1 MSKLQHDMYQRIDGL
16 VNIKLVDEF
25 IDQFAAICTDA
36 QNEEPFETADVIK
49 YLTAKM
55 NEKEI

>member
-1 MSKLQHDMYQRIDGL
+1 MSKLQNDMYQRIDGL

-25 IDQFAAICTDA
+25 IDQFAAICTDV

-49 YLTAKM
+49 YLTARM
-55 NEKEI
+55 QETEL

>member
-1 MSKLQHDMYQRIDGL
+1 MYQRIDGL
-16 VNIKLVDEF
+16 VNTRLVEEF
-25 IDQFAAICTDA
+25 IDKFTVICTDV

-55 NEKEI
+55 NEMEI

>member
-25 IDQFAAICTDA
+25 IDQFAAICTDV

-49 YLTAKM
+49 YLAAKM

>member
-16 VNIKLVDEF
+16 VNTRLVEEF
-25 IDQFAAICTDA
+25 IDKFTVICTDV

-55 NEKEI
+55 NEMEI

>member
-1 MSKLQHDMYQRIDGL
+1 MYQRIDGL
-16 VNIKLVDEF
+16 VNTKMVEEF

>member
-16 VNIKLVDEF
+16 VNTRLVEEF
-25 IDQFAAICTDA
+25 IDKFTVICTDV

-55 NEKEI
+55 QHNNL

>member
-1 MSKLQHDMYQRIDGL
+1 MSKLQHNMYQRIDGL
-16 VNIKLVDEF
+16 VNTKMVEEF